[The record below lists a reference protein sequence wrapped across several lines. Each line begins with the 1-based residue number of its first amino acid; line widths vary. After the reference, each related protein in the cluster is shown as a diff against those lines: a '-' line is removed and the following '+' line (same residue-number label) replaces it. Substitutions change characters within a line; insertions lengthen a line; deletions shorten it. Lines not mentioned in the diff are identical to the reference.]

1 MNYKLNKVINGD
13 NSILMDCFVEL
24 FDSENRDNCSLHV
37 SKLYNIDGIKIG
49 FDNLYSSLKKTNVNN
64 STIEISISYWIECS
78 IRTNI
83 MDFKKFNEISDDVF
97 SGFERLGL
105 EDNLKYIPNSGG
117 LGFKST
123 IDVFGPIYVQ
133 NLYNAINIC
142 KIINN
147 YSNHSKLVFSL
158 EINTKEKNIDFI
170 CSVVRSS
177 NTTKEEYLKNLEK
190 IKSDY
195 NFEILKLYDL
205 DKKDYLEDYKFS
217 NSGPN
222 KEILAR
228 LEHNKIKLNI

>member
-1 MNYKLNKVINGD
+1 MNYKLNRILNGD
-13 NSILMDCFVEL
+13 NSILRDCFVEL
-24 FDSENRDNCSLHV
+24 FDSENRDNCSLYV

-49 FDNLYSSLKKTNVNN
+49 LDNLYYSLKKANVNN
-64 STIEISISYWIECS
+64 STTKISISYFIECS

-83 MDFKKFNEISDDVF
+83 MDFKKFNEISDDVL

-123 IDVFGPIYVQ
+123 IDVFGPIYAQ

-170 CSVVRSS
+170 CSVVRSI

-190 IKSDY
+190 IRSDY

-205 DKKDYLEDYKFS
+205 DKKDYLEDYKFL
-217 NSGPN
+217 NNNPN